1 MNFYKKATAGAT
13 PENISKPFTKKDKLS
28 YMCGDLGC
36 NMSFALNSYLM
47 LFWTQYM
54 GLSLAVWGVIILVLK
69 LWDAINDP
77 IMGAL
82 MDAIKPK
89 PGQSKFKPWIFWGSL
104 VLLFSGAICFIPI
117 PTADLWVKITICVV
131 GYLLWDLSYTI
142 VNVPYGSLNAA
153 ITADATERAS
163 LSTWRSIGAF
173 IANILLAVLIPM
185 FVYNDE
191 GQVLGQYLIIIGLI
205 CGLFGFLFFQIL
217 CRGTTERVFIDYEEQ
232 QKKEKFNYLKSIKAF
247 VTNRAAMAFT
257 FVSIFQL
264 LAMAFMQNC
273 STLYIQ
279 QTFPS
284 FTKFSGIVSML
295 GFLPTFFFIPFI
307 SKLVKKFG
315 KKEASTWPLL
325 LGIVGG
331 LLLIFL
337 PMENLPELP
346 GLVLWILPSMLL
358 GLSIGVNSLV
368 GWAMVADCIDY
379 HEVKTGKREEGVV
392 YATYSLGRKLA
403 QGFGASLVSLL
414 LITTGY
420 IPELQEAQP
429 VGVNSNIRILL
440 GIVYIVCFVAQ
451 FVLLLFVYNID
462 KKKVQ
467 EMAQTLG
474 RENTIENAKSMDD

>member
-54 GLSLAVWGVIILVLK
+54 GLSLAVWGVIILALK

-173 IANILLAVLIPM
+173 IANILLAVVIPM

-191 GQVLGQYLIIIGLI
+191 GQVLGQYLIIIGLV

-232 QKKEKFNYLKSIKAF
+232 QKKVDINNLSDKDAYNLFMTLLEKCKDNGELNDS
-247 VTNRAAMAFT
+247 
-257 FVSIFQL
+257 
-264 LAMAFMQNC
+264 
-273 STLYIQ
+273 
-279 QTFPS
+279 
-284 FTKFSGIVSML
+284 
-295 GFLPTFFFIPFI
+295 
-307 SKLVKKFG
+307 
-315 KKEASTWPLL
+315 
-325 LGIVGG
+325 
-331 LLLIFL
+331 LIFL
-337 PMENLPELP
+337 SERNAEEWLDYLSYGPDFDKIAELFKEYVT
-346 GLVLWILPSMLL
+346 VLST
-358 GLSIGVNSLV
+358 
-368 GWAMVADCIDY
+368 DEDY
-379 HEVKTGKREEGVV
+379 KDL
-392 YATYSLGRKLA
+392 ATA
-403 QGFGASLVSLL
+403 
-414 LITTGY
+414 I
-420 IPELQEAQP
+420 
-429 VGVNSNIRILL
+429 NII
-440 GIVYIVCFVAQ
+440 
-451 FVLLLFVYNID
+451 
-462 KKKVQ
+462 
-467 EMAQTLG
+467 
-474 RENTIENAKSMDD
+474 